1 MFLTSD
7 TLLSYYIHPC
17 LVISYILVVAQTLY
31 LCCYVLVTAG
41 TYVQLHHGLYYEG
54 MWVQFMTV
62 ADQLW
67 GSN

>member
-7 TLLSYYIHPC
+7 TLLSYYIHQC
-17 LVISYILVVAQTLY
+17 LVISYILVTARTY
-31 LCCYVLVTAG
+31 L
-41 TYVQLHHGLYYEG
+41 QLCHGLVYEEIG
-54 MWVQFMTV
+54 VQFMTV